1 MQSRISLLLVLLG
14 VWAESPAAAF
24 EFSADRILLKKGH
37 EIIAAVRAKEDRWRF
52 EYAKPQAGAMA
63 RIVRQDRRSAWQII
77 SQRQVFIE
85 VPLEPIDLLY
95 VTEAMDGEIKREFIG
110 TEDLNGYPTELFE
123 VTTLSNGL
131 RNQFYQWVT
140 RDERFSMKTISKAG
154 DWSLEYRN
162 VKFIRQS
169 SRFFEPP
176 YGFFEDRLLKPSPAP
191 AS

>member
-1 MQSRISLLLVLLG
+1 MQSRISLLLVFLG